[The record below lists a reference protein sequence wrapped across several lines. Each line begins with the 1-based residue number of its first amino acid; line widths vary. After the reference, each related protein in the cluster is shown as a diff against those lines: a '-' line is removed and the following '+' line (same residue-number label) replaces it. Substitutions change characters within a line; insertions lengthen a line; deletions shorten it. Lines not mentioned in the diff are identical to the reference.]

1 MCTGGQVEIK
11 GSNSGCWAGRTTLEK
26 KLFLVLGL
34 SLVLSVAFALTTVV
48 FVLRKDDKE
57 EICLTPRCTVA
68 SARLIRSID
77 TSVNPCDN
85 FFDYTCGQ
93 WVKRHAIPDDLS
105 SIDTFTVLRD
115 EVENTLRELLENSV
129 SSSDARAIRKA
140 KLLYKSCMN
149 ETLIEERSLAE
160 FETVLRGEFGD
171 WPVRYNSRDINNF
184 SLVNLLSSLRKYNCQ
199 PLIHIAVRSN
209 NKNST
214 SHVLSIDQPS
224 FGMPGQKYY
233 LKGRNDTK
241 LKAYEKLAV
250 QMAINFGADP
260 KTAEEDMSDMVDLE
274 IKLANIIT
282 PPENRRDNERLY
294 NKMTVKELSHKFKE
308 FDWMSYFTQ
317 VMNIPKK
324 SIYINETEKII
335 VRDPSY
341 FTELMKILTQ
351 VDKRILANYA
361 IWILVKQV
369 GVFLPSRFRK
379 LIQEYD
385 RVMTGI
391 ASARPRWSSCTQFT
405 NDHLGNA
412 VGRMFVQQNFDD
424 EAKSQMIEM
433 IRNLQ
438 DSFSEILKELE
449 WMDTDTR
456 KVAREKA
463 ESMREMIGYPDKIL
477 NDTELDRQYK
487 QIDYDPDNFMKNVL
501 ETMKGNAIENL
512 KVLRDTVDKDR
523 WITQPA
529 VVNAFYSSTRNS
541 ISFPAGILQLP
552 FYDKQQPSSMNYGA
566 IGVVIGHEITHG
578 FDDRGR
584 QFDREGNLRQWWST
598 DVIKRFTKKADCI
611 ENQYSNYSVPEANM
625 KINGRNTLGENI
637 ADNGGLKQS
646 FRAYKNW
653 IRKRG
658 AEEPKLP
665 GLNYTHEQLFFLGF
679 AQVWC
684 GNMRPQ
690 YAQNRILSGYHSPGR
705 FRVIGTL
712 HNSKEFSE
720 AFNCPKGSY
729 MNPEKKCSVW

>member
-11 GSNSGCWAGRTTLEK
+11 GTNSGCWAGRTNLEK
-26 KLFLVLGL
+26 KLFVVVGL
-34 SLVLSVAFALTTVV
+34 ALVLSITFAVTV
-48 FVLRKDDKE
+48 FVYVVRTDEKE

-93 WVKRHAIPDDLS
+93 WVKRHAIPNDLS
-105 SIDTFTVLRD
+105 SIDTFSVLRD
-115 EVENTLRELLENSV
+115 EVENTLRELLETSI
-129 SSSDARAIRKA
+129 SSSDVRAIRKA
-140 KLLYKSCMN
+140 KILYKSCMN
-149 ETLIEERSLAE
+149 ETLIEERSLQE
-160 FETVLRGEFGD
+160 FEKVLVGELGD
-171 WPVRYNSRDINNF
+171 WPVRNKNWNRNNYN
-184 SLVNLLSSLRKYNCQ
+184 LVNLLVTIRKYSAR
-199 PLIHIAVRSN
+199 PLVEISVRSN

-214 SHVLSIDQPS
+214 SYVLTIDQPD

-250 QMAINFGADP
+250 EMAVHLGAERKRAVKDI
-260 KTAEEDMSDMVDLE
+260 KDIVDLE
-274 IKLANIIT
+274 IKLAHIIT
-282 PPENRRDNERLY
+282 PPENRRDSERLY
-294 NKMTVKELSHKFKE
+294 NKMTVKELSQKFKE

-324 SIYINETEKII
+324 AIEINETEQII

-351 VDKRILANYA
+351 VDRRVLANYA
-361 IWILVKQV
+361 IWLLVRQV
-369 GVFLPSRFRK
+369 GVYLPSRFRK
-379 LIQEYD
+379 IIQEYEK
-385 RVMTGI
+385 VMAGT
-391 ASARPRWSSCTQFT
+391 ASARPRWSLCTQFT
-405 NDHLGNA
+405 NENLGNA

-438 DSFSEILKELE
+438 DSFNEILKELE
-449 WMDTDTR
+449 WMDENTR

-501 ETMKGNAIENL
+501 ETIKSNAIENL
-512 KVLRDTVDKDR
+512 KILRDTVDKDR

-584 QFDREGNLRQWWST
+584 QFDKEGNLRQWWSS
-598 DVIKRFTKKADCI
+598 DVIKRFTEKANCI
-611 ENQYSNYSVPEANM
+611 ESQYSNYSVPEANM

-653 IRKRG
+653 VRKRG
-658 AEEPKLP
+658 AKEPKLP
-665 GLNYTHEQLFFLGF
+665 GINYTHEQLFFLGF

-690 YAQNRILSGYHSPGR
+690 YAQNRIMSGYHSPGR

-729 MNPEKKCSVW
+729 MNPERKCSVW

>member
-1 MCTGGQVEIK
+1 MPVCSMD
-11 GSNSGCWAGRTTLEK
+11 GSM
-26 KLFLVLGL
+26 
-34 SLVLSVAFALTTVV
+34 
-48 FVLRKDDKE
+48 DDKE

-385 RVMTGI
+385 KVMTGI

-541 ISFPAGILQLP
+541 ISLVKNSSVRHKRLQ
-552 FYDKQQPSSMNYGA
+552 FRKQFSMNYGA

-578 FDDRGR
+578 FDDRENCRGYSLAGLELCR
-584 QFDREGNLRQWWST
+584 PSDTFP
-598 DVIKRFTKKADCI
+598 I
-611 ENQYSNYSVPEANM
+611 ENFD
-625 KINGRNTLGENI
+625 L
-637 ADNGGLKQS
+637 QS
-646 FRAYKNW
+646 SKCLA
-653 IRKRG
+653 
-658 AEEPKLP
+658 
-665 GLNYTHEQLFFLGF
+665 GF
-679 AQVWC
+679 VD
-684 GNMRPQ
+684 
-690 YAQNRILSGYHSPGR
+690 SG
-705 FRVIGTL
+705 
-712 HNSKEFSE
+712 
-720 AFNCPKGSY
+720 
-729 MNPEKKCSVW
+729 